1 MKICFL
7 SRDYPPNLVG
17 GVGTYVLEIS
27 RALAGLGHE
36 VHVITGAAE
45 GQGPES
51 LQDGVRVHRV
61 SPVSLSFLSLIRERY
76 PYTCE
81 RLEYSYS
88 VSRKLGQLV
97 KKFGIQAV
105 ESCEA
110 RFEGLWYYLTHKNP
124 PLAIKLHTPEGI
136 VQKLNR
142 EEPDADKRMIRLLE
156 EFWILRAT
164 PVQKIEFLS

>member
-61 SPVSLSFLSLIRERY
+61 SPVSLSFLSLI
-76 PYTCE
+76 
-81 RLEYSYS
+81 
-88 VSRKLGQLV
+88 
-97 KKFGIQAV
+97 F
-105 ESCEA
+105 
-110 RFEGLWYYLTHKNP
+110 
-124 PLAIKLHTPEGI
+124 
-136 VQKLNR
+136 
-142 EEPDADKRMIRLLE
+142 
-156 EFWILRAT
+156 
-164 PVQKIEFLS
+164 